1 MANAREQK
9 AVVPS
14 KKHIARLE
22 RERRQTRYILGG
34 FSAILVIV
42 VGLLSYG
49 ILDMTYLQP
58 RRPIAEVD
66 GAAIPVKDWQARVR
80 MERSRLISE
89 VQLYEQ
95 YQQFLG
101 VDLSAQKQQLISQ
114 LDSPVSIGQTVLD
127 RMIEEELVRK
137 EAAARGLAAS
147 ASEVEQAIEASFQYY
162 PLGTPTPSATPTP
175 VLPPTL
181 SPESLAL
188 VTITPTPTAFPTAT
202 SQPTSTPGALGSPTM
217 IVSVSPTPTVEPSPT
232 SLPTATP
239 MTLQGYED
247 AYRNSVNALGEQG
260 LTEEQLRQLYEV
272 DLLRNQLLTDIAR
285 DVPHTQEQVWARH
298 ILVPDEALAEVVRRR
313 LEQGEDFAKIAA
325 ETSTDSS
332 NKDRGGD
339 LGWFGRGAMVPEFE
353 NAAFSQKVGELG
365 APVKTQF
372 GYHII
377 QVLARGD
384 VTLDAAAYQRAR
396 QAAFDAWLADARVKY
411 GVVIQD
417 NWQSIVPTEPALNST
432 PQ

>member
-1 MANAREQK
+1 MANPREQK
-9 AVVPS
+9 SIVPS

-34 FSAILVIV
+34 FGAILMIV

-58 RRPIAEVD
+58 RRPVAEVD
-66 GAAIPVKDWQARVR
+66 GVAIPVKEWQARVR
-80 MERSRLISE
+80 MERNRLISE

-95 YQQFLG
+95 YQQYLG
-101 VDLSAQKQQLISQ
+101 MDLSAQIQPLTAQ

-127 RMIEEELVRK
+127 RMIEEQLVQK
-137 EAAARGLAAS
+137 EAAARSLAAS
-147 ASEVEQAIEASFQYY
+147 PSEVEQAIEASFQYY
-162 PLGTPTPSATPTP
+162 PLGTPTPTITPTR

-202 SQPTSTPGALGSPTM
+202 SQPTSTPSALGSP
-217 IVSVSPTPTVEPSPT
+217 PTRASGGAAPDVGPSPT
-232 SLPTATP
+232 ARPTATP
-239 MTLQGYED
+239 VTQQGYED
-247 AYRNSVNALGEQG
+247 AYRNSVAALEEEG

-272 DLLRNQLLTDIAR
+272 DLLRNRLITEIAE
-285 DVPHTQEQVWARH
+285 DVPHSQEQVWARH
-298 ILVPDEALAEVVRRR
+298 ILVPDEAVALEVRRR
-313 LEQGEDFAKIAA
+313 LEQGEDFAKVAA

-332 NKDRGGD
+332 NKDKGGD

-353 NAAFSQKVGELG
+353 NAAFSQKVGEIG
-365 APVKTQF
+365 APVQTQF

-384 VTLDAAAYQRAR
+384 VALDAAAYERAR
-396 QAAFDAWLADARVKY
+396 QAAFEAWLADARIKY
-411 GVVIQD
+411 GVVVHD
-417 NWQSIVPTEPALNST
+417 NWQSIVPTEPALPST